1 MTIQFNGQGHGK
13 AQNGSFLPARCCV

>member
-1 MTIQFNGQGHGK
+1 MTIQFKGQGHGK